1 MDAIIRMKNIPFY
14 IILILLVVII
24 LLPFKRCNNDVA
36 QIFTPNELAK
46 IVIKNEDGY
55 KKKYDSILASEKTLV
70 IREKYFKLSLAEE
83 RLRYKKLFNS
93 IDTSVAKYIPQ
104 NDYDVN
110 SEAVLMQELDNLRN
124 SGENKDSLCDG
135 AIAVLESR
143 IEKKDSMIFLKDN
156 LYSQLRESFKISNNQ
171 LRAKKRAT
179 TFWKIAAI
187 VAGAFIINE
196 KFIK

>member
-1 MDAIIRMKNIPFY
+1 MKNIPFY

-24 LLPFKRCNNDVA
+24 LIPFKRCNNDVA
-36 QIFTPNELAK
+36 QVFTPNELTK

-55 KKKYDSILASEKTLV
+55 KKKYDSLLASEKTLV

-83 RLRYKKLFNS
+83 RLRYKKFFNS

-104 NDYDVN
+104 NDYDIS

-135 AIAVLESR
+135 TIAVLESR

-156 LYSQLRESFKISNNQ
+156 LYSQLRKSFKISNNQ